1 MTAYTVYFLGV
12 SSHSREDVYAENYW
26 AAEAIIATKY
36 GRAFAIEARLQ
47 VEQ

>member
-12 SSHSREDVYAENYW
+12 LSHSREDVYAENYR
-26 AAEAIIATKY
+26 AAESIIASKY
-36 GRAFAIEARLQ
+36 GRAFAIRARLL